1 MRQFFQAFNIL
12 VTLSIDGLADP
23 KPLLV
28 LTRKCEFEMDL
39 DWKPHLVEIRFWV
52 KFAGRVR
59 KER

>member
-1 MRQFFQAFNIL
+1 M
-12 VTLSIDGLADP
+12 TLSIDGLADP